1 MLFNSYSFV
10 FVFLPAV
17 VIVYHLL
24 NGRECYA
31 AAKAV
36 LLIASCLFYCA
47 GGIRAFLILSVSLAI
62 NYLIYK
68 YLLSAR
74 LKDRLRRLFLAS
86 GIILN
91 TGLLVYFKYLG
102 FFADILNSLLKT
114 GLPVRE
120 VLLPLGISYYTFSQ
134 IAFLVDGYRDPDTEY
149 SLFDYALF
157 VVFFPKIS
165 VGPITPAKD
174 LIPQFNDTGRKKAS
188 YDNIAGGILIFAIGL
203 AKKVLLA
210 DNLAPC
216 ADWGFSHINDLGTTN
231 ALIVSLAYMMQIY
244 FDFSGYCDM
253 AKGICL
259 MLNIDLPDNFF
270 SPYRA
275 VSVADFWKRWHMTL
289 TNFFTR
295 YVYIPLG
302 GNRKGKVRTYVNMF
316 IIFFLSGLWHGA
328 AYTFIVWGLIH
339 GAGISLS
346 KLLGDKTEKL
356 PKLLRCAGTF
366 IFVDL
371 TWIIFR
377 SEKLVYAIEFYRQL
391 FSLKFLPVNIELV
404 AKATPDEMQFLQWLI
419 LTSSGKAPYISGCVI
434 VIGFL
439 LIASA
444 ISVYCRNSTQR
455 LTALL
460 MPGTL
465 KAPAGAD
472 TAAYKD
478 RDMVNADKRRDAGT
492 VRFGAGSVLTVVVLL
507 VLSILSLSGVT
518 EFIYTN
524 F

>member
-10 FVFLPAV
+10 LVFLPV
-17 VIVYHLL
+17 FIISYHLI
-24 NGRECYA
+24 NRSGHFT
-31 AAKAV
+31 AAKA
-36 LLIASCLFYCA
+36 LLLGGSVLFYCCGGVNA
-47 GGIRAFLILSVSLAI
+47 FFVLTASIIVNYCIYMCLLKTGYSDGIRRVFLGI
-62 NYLIYK
+62 
-68 YLLSAR
+68 
-74 LKDRLRRLFLAS
+74 

-91 TGLLVYFKYLG
+91 IGLLIYFKYLG
-102 FFADILNSLLKT
+102 FFSDVINSLFKT

-134 IAFLVDGYRDPDTEY
+134 IAFLTDGYREPDTKY

-157 VVFFPKIS
+157 VTFFPKIS
-165 VGPITPAKD
+165 VGPIALAKD
-174 LIPQFNDTGRKKAS
+174 MIPQFNDTERKKVN
-188 YDNIAGGILIFAIGL
+188 YENIAGGILIFATGL

-210 DNLAPC
+210 DNLAPY

-253 AKGICL
+253 AKAICL
-259 MLNIDLPDNFF
+259 MLNIDLPDNFL

-275 VSVADFWKRWHMTL
+275 VSVSDFWKRWHMTL

-302 GNRKGKVRTYVNMF
+302 GNRKGKVRTYINMF

-339 GAGISLS
+339 GVGISLS
-346 KLLGDKTEKL
+346 KLLKNIMEKL
-356 PKLLRCAGTF
+356 PKFIRCAGTF
-366 IFVDL
+366 IFVDI
-371 TWIIFR
+371 TWIFFR
-377 SEKLVYAIEFYRQL
+377 SEKLVYAIEFLRQL
-391 FSLKFLPVNIELV
+391 FSFKFLPVNIELV
-404 AKATPDEMQFLQWLI
+404 AKATPDEMQFLQWLV
-419 LTSSGKAPYISGCVI
+419 LTSKDEAPYMSGCVI

-439 LIASA
+439 LIAA
-444 ISVYCRNSTQR
+444 FISVYCKNPTER
-455 LTALL
+455 LTALGIS
-460 MPGTL
+460 GT
-465 KAPAGAD
+465 KKTSAD
-472 TAAYKD
+472 TD
-478 RDMVNADKRRDAGT
+478 EREDEGT
-492 VRFGAGSVLTVVVLL
+492 VKLGAGSAVTTVVLL

>member
-10 FVFLPAV
+10 LVFLPAV
-17 VIVYHLL
+17 IILYHLA
-24 NGRECYA
+24 NGKGHYA
-31 AAKAV
+31 AGKAL
-36 LLIASCLFYCA
+36 LLIVSVLFYCT
-47 GGIRAFLILSVSLAI
+47 GGARAFLILAASLFI
-62 NYLIYK
+62 NYLIFTH
-68 YLLSAR
+68 LLTMR
-74 LKDRLRRLFLAS
+74 FEERQRRLFLAF

-91 TGLLVYFKYLG
+91 IGLLIYFKYLG
-102 FFADILNSLLKT
+102 FFSDVINSLFKT

-134 IAFLVDGYRDPDTEY
+134 IAFLTDGYRDPDTKY

-157 VVFFPKIS
+157 VAFFPKIS
-165 VGPITPAKD
+165 VGPIALAKD
-174 LIPQFNDTGRKKAS
+174 MIPQFNDTERKKVN
-188 YDNIAGGILIFAIGL
+188 YENIAGGILIFAVGL
-203 AKKVLLA
+203 AKKVLFA
-210 DNLAPC
+210 DNLAPY

-259 MLNIDLPDNFF
+259 MLNIDLPDNFL

-275 VSVADFWKRWHMTL
+275 VSVSDFWKRWHMTL

-302 GNRKGKVRTYVNMF
+302 GNRKGKVRTYINMF

-339 GAGISLS
+339 GVGISLS
-346 KLLGDKTEKL
+346 KLLKDKMEKL
-356 PKLLRCAGTF
+356 PKFIRCAGTF
-366 IFVDL
+366 IFVDI
-371 TWIIFR
+371 TWIFFR
-377 SEKLVYAIEFYRQL
+377 SEKLVYAIEFLRQL
-391 FSLKFLPVNIELV
+391 FSFKFIPVNIELV
-404 AKATPDEMQFLQWLI
+404 AKATPDEMQFLQWLV
-419 LTSSGKAPYISGCVI
+419 LTSKDEAPYMSGCVI

-439 LIASA
+439 LIAA
-444 ISVYCRNSTQR
+444 FISVYCKNPTER
-455 LTALL
+455 LEALGIS
-460 MPGTL
+460 GT
-465 KAPAGAD
+465 KKTSAD
-472 TAAYKD
+472 TD
-478 RDMVNADKRRDAGT
+478 EREDEGT
-492 VRFGAGSVLTVVVLL
+492 VKLGAGSAVTTVMLL

>member
-10 FVFLPAV
+10 LVFLPV
-17 VIVYHLL
+17 FVIAYHLI
-24 NGRECYA
+24 NRSGHYT
-31 AAKAV
+31 AAKI
-36 LLIASCLFYCA
+36 LLLGGSFLFYCCA
-47 GGIRAFLILSVSLAI
+47 GVNAFFVLAASLIVNYCIFRYLLKAGSGDGIRRVFLGI
-62 NYLIYK
+62 
-68 YLLSAR
+68 
-74 LKDRLRRLFLAS
+74 

-91 TGLLVYFKYLG
+91 IGLLVYFKYLG
-102 FFADILNSLLKT
+102 FFAEVIDSLFKT

-134 IAFLVDGYRDPDTEY
+134 IAFLIDGYRDPETKY

-157 VVFFPKIS
+157 VTFFPKIS
-165 VGPITPAKD
+165 VGPIALAKD
-174 LIPQFNDTGRKKAS
+174 MIPQFNDTDRKKVN
-188 YDNIAGGILIFAIGL
+188 YENIAGGILVFAAGL

-210 DNLAPC
+210 DNLAPY

-231 ALIVSLAYMMQIY
+231 ALIVSLAYMMQLY

-259 MLNIDLPDNFF
+259 MLNIDLPDNFM

-328 AYTFIVWGLIH
+328 AYTFVVWGLIH
-339 GAGISLS
+339 GVGISLS
-346 KLLGDKTEKL
+346 KLLKDKMEKL
-356 PKLLRCAGTF
+356 PKLLRCTGTF

-371 TWIIFR
+371 TWIVFR
-377 SEKLVYAIEFYRQL
+377 SEKLVYAIEFFRQL
-391 FSLKFLPVNIELV
+391 FSFKFIPVNIELV
-404 AKATPDEMQFLQWLI
+404 AKATPDEMQFLQWLV
-419 LTSSGKAPYISGCVI
+419 LTSKDEAPYLSGCVVI
-434 VIGFL
+434 IGFL
-439 LIASA
+439 LIASF
-444 ISVYCRNSTQR
+444 ISVYCKNSTER
-455 LTALL
+455 LTAL
-460 MPGTL
+460 GISGAK

-472 TAAYKD
+472 KQEDTK
-478 RDMVNADKRRDAGT
+478 T
-492 VRFGAGSVLTVVVLL
+492 VRFGTRSVVTTVVLL